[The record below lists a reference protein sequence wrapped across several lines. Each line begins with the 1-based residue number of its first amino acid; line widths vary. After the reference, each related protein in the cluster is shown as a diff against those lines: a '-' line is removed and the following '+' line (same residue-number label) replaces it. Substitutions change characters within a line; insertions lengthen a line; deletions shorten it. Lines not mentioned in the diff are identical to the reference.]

1 MVYIKTQNATR
12 DYGGYTFQPVRLDGY
27 WMGFAAVDKKTGSKL
42 LEFAQITKITKKEYE
57 DSKKKPQE
65 QTSYRTMEGNSPTAS
80 SLPAP
85 QVNAGYV
92 EASDK
97 KAKDLLKVG

>member
-1 MVYIKTQNATR
+1 MVYLKTQNATR
-12 DYGGYTFQPVRLDGY
+12 DYGGYTFQPIRMNGY
-27 WMGFAAVDKKTGSKL
+27 WMGFAAVDKKKGAKL
-42 LEFAQITKITKKEYE
+42 LEYPQITKITKKEYE

-65 QTSYRTMEGNSPTAS
+65 QTSYRTMEGQTPTAS

-85 QVNAGYV
+85 QPSAEYV
-92 EASDK
+92 EKSDK